1 MSAEFRY
8 QQLPKR
14 HIQHSSDMPQENSN
28 TRERQHILVVDDEPD
43 IRNILQDILQDE
55 GYSVSVA
62 ENADQAR
69 IRFREDQPNLVLLDI
84 WMPNED
90 GISVLKSWVD
100 ACALGAT
107 PVVMISGHGTVENAV
122 EAVKLGAY
130 DFLEKPLSTGKLLL
144 SVERG
149 LENASLREENRRLKS
164 RLLNNSP
171 MVSNSD
177 ASRELMRHVQLLGP
191 TDSWVF
197 ITGESGAGKH
207 LVAQKVHENSPRAH
221 ASFVELNLAAMPS
234 DNVAHALF
242 GSDADGKVVMGRFE
256 EAKGGT
262 LFINE
267 VLGLNLETQNMLLSA
282 LQERQFFRLGGSEYL
297 ELDVRVIVTTSGNP
311 QKAVNEGAFL
321 EDLYYR
327 LNVIPIH
334 VPALRQRRNDLPE
347 LIELFIKDVASK
359 NQLEIP
365 SFSSE
370 AVSALANY
378 NWPGNVRQLQ
388 NVIQR
393 LIVLNNGKSID
404 LNSVNVALGGDVDM
418 QQKAQQLPD
427 YFDGDM
433 RKAKEEFE
441 RAYLTHH
448 LETVEGNVSNL
459 AKKVGLER
467 THLYRKLKSL
477 DINAKDAK

>member
-1 MSAEFRY
+1 MSESKA
-8 QQLPKR
+8 
-14 HIQHSSDMPQENSN
+14 
-28 TRERQHILVVDDEPD
+28 HILVVDDEPD

-55 GYSVSVA
+55 GYNVSVA

-69 IRFREDQPNLVLLDI
+69 TRFREDQPNLVLLDI

-90 GISVLKSWVD
+90 GISVLKNWVENGQ
-100 ACALGAT
+100 LEST

-149 LENASLREENRRLKS
+149 LENASLRAENKQLKS
-164 RLLNNSP
+164 RLQYDSP
-171 MVSNSD
+171 IISNSD

-197 ITGESGAGKH
+197 ITGESGTGKR
-207 LVAQKVHENSPRAH
+207 LVAKKVHENSPRTSAR
-221 ASFVELNLAAMPS
+221 FVELNLAVMPS
-234 DNVAHALF
+234 DSVAQALF
-242 GSDADGKVVMGRFE
+242 GSEQDGKVVLGRFE

-267 VLGLNLETQNMLLSA
+267 VLGLTLETQSKLLSA
-282 LQERQFFRLGGSEYL
+282 LQERQFLRIGGSEYID
-297 ELDVRVIVTTSGNP
+297 LDVRVIVTTSGNP
-311 QKAVNEGAFL
+311 QQAVSEEKFN

-334 VPALRQRRNDLPE
+334 VPSLRQRRNDLPE
-347 LIELFIKDVASK
+347 LIALFIEDFAAK
-359 NQLEIP
+359 NELEKP
-365 SFSSE
+365 SINND
-370 AVSALANY
+370 ALTALCDY
-378 NWPGNVRQLQ
+378 DWPGNVRQLQ

-393 LIVLNNGKSID
+393 LLILASDSQITIEDVSA
-404 LNSVNVALGGDVDM
+404 ALGGDLGM
-418 QQKAQQLPD
+418 QKKDSAIPD
-427 YFDGDM
+427 YFEDDM
-433 RKAKEEFE
+433 RKAKEAFE
-441 RAYLTHH
+441 KAYLSYH
-448 LETVEGNVSNL
+448 LETVDGNVSAL

-477 DINAKDAK
+477 DISARR

>member
-1 MSAEFRY
+1 M
-8 QQLPKR
+8 
-14 HIQHSSDMPQENSN
+14 N
-28 TRERQHILVVDDEPD
+28 TERQHILVVDDEPD

-69 IRFREDQPNLVLLDI
+69 VRFREDQPNLVLLDI
-84 WMPNED
+84 WMPKED
-90 GISVLKSWVD
+90 GISVLKSWVENNI
-100 ACALGAT
+100 LGDT

-149 LENASLREENRRLKS
+149 LENASLRQENKQLKS
-164 RLLNNSP
+164 RLKYGSP
-171 MVSNSD
+171 MISNSD
-177 ASRELMRHVQLLGP
+177 SSRELMRHVQLLGP

-197 ITGESGAGKH
+197 ITGESGTGKH
-207 LVAQKVHENSPRAH
+207 LVAQKVHENSPRAN
-221 ASFVELNLAAMPS
+221 AAFVELNLAAMPS
-234 DNVAHALF
+234 EGVAQALF
-242 GSDADGKVVMGRFE
+242 GSEVDGKVVLGRFE

-282 LQERQFFRLGGSEYL
+282 LQERQFLRLGGNEYI

-311 QKAVNEGAFL
+311 QQAVNEGQFS

-327 LNVIPIH
+327 LNVIPIQ
-334 VPALRQRRNDLPE
+334 VPALRQRRKDLPE
-347 LIELFIKDVASK
+347 LIELFVQDVASR
-359 NQLEIP
+359 NQLSIP
-365 SFSSE
+365 KVTPDAME
-370 AVSALANY
+370 ALSDY
-378 NWPGNVRQLQ
+378 KWPGNVRQLQ

-393 LIVLNNGKSID
+393 LLVLNNSDEID
-404 LNSVNVALGGDVDM
+404 LDSVKSALGGDVDM
-418 QQKAQQLPD
+418 RQKASQLPD

-448 LETVEGNVSNL
+448 LETVSGNVSQL

-477 DINAKDAK
+477 DINARDAK